1 VSNQIFIVLRST
13 VKNLII
19 LSLPIWL
26 IEPINQLV
34 IPLLDTNNLRLLS
47 NKLRRKV
54 GKKIWF

>member
-34 IPLLDTNNLRLLS
+34 IPLLDS
-47 NKLRRKV
+47 
-54 GKKIWF
+54 GY